1 MPTPFI
7 SPFVFFQIDLLKQR
21 QATLI
26 KQNEHCRASYEN
38 ALSVVHDAHA
48 AWINITN
55 KNNGFGSLRET
66 LVLIDQLRERLDVS
80 LTPFFSN
87 FVFRHYYRYLF
98 LLLLFLYRYHVCH
111 RFFFFLKFLLIL
123 FFFKHRID
131 LMFIDMY

>member
-80 LTPFFSN
+80 LTPFFFQILF
-87 FVFRHYYRYLF
+87 FVIIT
-98 LLLLFLYRYHVCH
+98 VI
-111 RFFFFLKFLLIL
+111 FFFFFY
-123 FFFKHRID
+123 FFTVIMFVID
-131 LMFIDMY
+131 FFSFSSFY